1 MAVLGIEGRT
11 TPMNSL
17 MTADDLVAV
26 FFFGVEG
33 GKFTVLLGI
42 K

>member
-1 MAVLGIEGRT
+1 
-11 TPMNSL
+11 MNSL
-17 MTADDLVAV
+17 LIAGDFVAV

-33 GKFTVLLGI
+33 GKFTVLLNI